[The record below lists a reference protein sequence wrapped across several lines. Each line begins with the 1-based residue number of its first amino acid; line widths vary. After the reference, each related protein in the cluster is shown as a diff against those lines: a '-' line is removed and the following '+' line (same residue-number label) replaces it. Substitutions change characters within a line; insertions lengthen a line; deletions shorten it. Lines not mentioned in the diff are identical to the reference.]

1 MLNKVMDC
9 EQSPEALRFGSKAL
23 FEFEILNS
31 AKPDHR
37 GPKFSPSSFASVMG
51 MLPLQ
56 LRLKPTV

>member
-9 EQSPEALRFGSKAL
+9 EQLPEALRFGSKAL

-37 GPKFSPSSFASVMG
+37 GPKFASVMG
-51 MLPLQ
+51 VLPLQ